1 MQDVVPIPFWEAP
14 KYQSKQLAVSF
25 LLLPRQSINMNRATP
40 FPWTEH
46 NADEAAETAF
56 CSIFEH
62 APVAAARCN
71 SEGLIVEMNL
81 AFEQSVPPGLSE
93 KRALKVYDL
102 VPHEHRGATESLF
115 CELLNS
121 TRDSIRLRGAEDEP
135 GMEPRTWTGWRLP
148 ASGKEAVHALLM
160 ADPDAEIGPSEESL
174 LQSQRWE
181 TVGRLTGGVVHDF
194 NNLLT
199 GVLLYCD
206 LLLASLDASDRRRRY
221 AEEIRSAI
229 VQASDLVRQLL
240 VFARPRGS
248 QVRTL
253 CLNQIAEA
261 MQDLLTHFI
270 GENIVLE
277 LKLDPDLGLVKID
290 PAQVHQ
296 ILVNLILN
304 ARDALPTG
312 GRIVLETSNSKFQ
325 SVPGPGP
332 SSDGQVAFPCVVLA
346 VSDNGCGMD
355 TNTRQRV
362 FDPFFTTKSPGH
374 GTGLGLTTVR
384 GIVTSN
390 GGLIHFESEPDQ
402 GTRVIILLPRI
413 IQSASAD
420 FADIST
426 PHSDN
431 SLTAVQ
437 EIQKESLL

>member
-1 MQDVVPIPFWEAP
+1 
-14 KYQSKQLAVSF
+14 
-25 LLLPRQSINMNRATP
+25 MNTATR

-46 NADEAAETAF
+46 NAAETAETAF

-71 SEGLIVEMNL
+71 PQGVIVEMNL
-81 AFEQSVPPGLSE
+81 AFEQFVALGPSE
-93 KRALKVYDL
+93 ERFLHVYDL
-102 VPHEHRGATESLF
+102 VPPEQRGATESLLG
-115 CELLNS
+115 ELLNS
-121 TRDSIRLRGAEDEP
+121 TRDSIRLQGAEGEP
-135 GMEPRTWTGWRLP
+135 GTEPRTWKGWRLS
-148 ASGKEAVHALLM
+148 AHGKEPVHALLI
-160 ADPDAEIGPSEESL
+160 ADRDGEIGAVEESL

-181 TVGRLTGGVVHDF
+181 TMGRLSGGVVHDF

-229 VQASDLVRQLL
+229 VQAADLVGQLL
-240 VFARPRGS
+240 LFVRPRAS
-248 QVRTL
+248 QARTL

-277 LKLDPDLGLVKID
+277 LKLDPDLGLVNID
-290 PAQVHQ
+290 PTQVQQ

-304 ARDALPTG
+304 ARDALPAG

-325 SVPGPGP
+325 SVPGSGP
-332 SSDGQVAFPCVVLA
+332 SSGGQVAFPCVVLA

-355 TNTRQRV
+355 TNTRQHV
-362 FDPFFTTKSPGH
+362 FDPFFTTKSAGQ

-390 GGLIHFESEPDQ
+390 GGLIHFESEPGR
-402 GTRVIILLPRI
+402 GTRVMILLPRI

-420 FADIST
+420 FSDIST

-437 EIQKESLL
+437 EIQKEALL

>member
-1 MQDVVPIPFWEAP
+1 
-14 KYQSKQLAVSF
+14 
-25 LLLPRQSINMNRATP
+25 
-40 FPWTEH
+40 
-46 NADEAAETAF
+46 
-56 CSIFEH
+56 
-62 APVAAARCN
+62 
-71 SEGLIVEMNL
+71 MNL
-81 AFEQSVPPGLSE
+81 AFEHGVGPGLTDQGSFQ
-93 KRALKVYDL
+93 VYDL
-102 VPHEHRGATESLF
+102 VPPEQRGATESLLR
-115 CELLNS
+115 ELLNS
-121 TRDSIRLRGAEDEP
+121 TRDNIRMQGAKVES
-135 GMEPRTWTGWRLP
+135 GLEPRTWTAWRLP
-148 ASGKEAVHALLM
+148 ACGREPVHALLI
-160 ADPDAEIGPSEESL
+160 ADPDGEIGPVGESL

-181 TVGRLTGGVVHDF
+181 TVGRLAGGVVHDF

-229 VQASDLVRQLL
+229 VQAADLVRQLL
-240 VFARPRGS
+240 VFARPRAS

-290 PAQVHQ
+290 PAQVQQ
-296 ILVNLILN
+296 ILINLILN

-325 SVPGPGP
+325 SVPGSVP
-332 SSDGQVAFPCVVLA
+332 SSNGQIAFPCVVLA
-346 VSDNGCGMD
+346 VSDNGFGMD
-355 TNTRQRV
+355 TNTRQHV
-362 FDPFFTTKSPGH
+362 FDPFFTTKSAGQ

-384 GIVTSN
+384 SIVTSN
-390 GGLIHFESEPDQ
+390 GGLIHFESEPGR
-402 GTRVIILLPRI
+402 GTRVMILFPRI

-420 FADIST
+420 FSDIST
-426 PHSDN
+426 PHSDH